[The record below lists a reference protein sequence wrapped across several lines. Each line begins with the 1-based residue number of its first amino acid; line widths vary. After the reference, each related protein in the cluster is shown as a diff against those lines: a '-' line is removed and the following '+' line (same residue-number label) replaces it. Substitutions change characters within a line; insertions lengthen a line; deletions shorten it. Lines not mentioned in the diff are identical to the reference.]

1 MRFTLS
7 WVIVSL
13 MLGACGKQATYS
25 ASPVQPGP
33 KGETGAA
40 GRDGV
45 NGQNG
50 TNGQNGVDGR
60 DGINGQDG
68 ISAPVNPYAIV
79 AVIDPCGDEGSYD
92 EVILK
97 LANGTILAHYSD
109 GNKQFFTLVGP
120 GNYNTT
126 DGHACHFTINN
137 DGSVIW

>member
-1 MRFTLS
+1 
-7 WVIVSL
+7 

-25 ASPVQPGP
+25 VSPAQPGP

-40 GRDGV
+40 GREGI
-45 NGQNG
+45 
-50 TNGQNGVDGR
+50 NGQNGVN
-60 DGINGQDG
+60 GINGQDG

-79 AVIDPCGDEGSYD
+79 AVIDPCGDEGGYD
-92 EVILK
+92 EVLLK

-120 GNYNTT
+120 STYSTT
-126 DGHACHFTINN
+126 DGHACVFTIHN